1 MSLVFPLVT
10 IPKLEKPRSKVDR
23 PCDIVEPWLL
33 WWEQCEEYVVRIL
46 WVHEL
51 VVSRTKQ
58 CTNTPTHLVASFL
71 HQKTVRLLSYS
82 CAINFRSKRDSTTP
96 HGNILHSLFTAPH
109 INKTQ
114 TNKHYT
120 GTAHAA
126 LVTPPTRMDTHT
138 HKRTPRLKHRNYT
151 TARKH
156 KGTNTHKNSQKQ
168 SVSPRQNNE
177 LNKHK
182 KGSIFALQGLNAL
195 ANLGFK
201 DDFQLI
207 IGILLSP
214 TFPGAIGMW
223 FTTEGKSW
231 HMSNGNKTLERHS
244 IESWLVNR
252 DPYIGLWNNPHI
264 VG

>member
-138 HKRTPRLKHRNYT
+138 HTHTNAHLDWNTETTPQHANTKAQTRTKTVRNSPFLPDKT
-151 TARKH
+151 MNWTNIRKAR
-156 KGTNTHKNSQKQ
+156 
-168 SVSPRQNNE
+168 
-177 LNKHK
+177 
-182 KGSIFALQGLNAL
+182 F
-195 ANLGFK
+195 
-201 DDFQLI
+201 
-207 IGILLSP
+207 LLCKVW
-214 TFPGAIGMW
+214 M
-223 FTTEGKSW
+223 
-231 HMSNGNKTLERHS
+231 L
-244 IESWLVNR
+244 
-252 DPYIGLWNNPHI
+252 
-264 VG
+264 